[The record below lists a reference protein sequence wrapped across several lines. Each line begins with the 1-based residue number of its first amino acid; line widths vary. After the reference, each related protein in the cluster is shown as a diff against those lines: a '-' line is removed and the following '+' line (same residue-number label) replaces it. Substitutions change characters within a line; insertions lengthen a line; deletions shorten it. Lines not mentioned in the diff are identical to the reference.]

1 MERRRSLKYHLE
13 NVNTLID
20 CVLNDPEVSI
30 NDVQNLKD
38 HLLNL
43 YDEVVAEEKELF
55 YNYPKDDSEDEDNV
69 SDVPESPA
77 EEPDDKAVNET
88 TEAACEEIH
97 EQSDDIQEPEE
108 PKDDPT
114 TIVNDA
120 NMEEIV
126 VDVPIHED
134 ERIVEIS
141 AQEVIEHDEMED
153 NPETVEDVE
162 ANVVED
168 TEIEENSEP
177 EDAKN
182 NIFQEQ
188 PTIADKISHARLD
201 DLKSAIDISDKFLF
215 IRTLFDN
222 EVSAY
227 NESIEKFNSMTSH
240 NDAIIFIQH
249 LAHKYNW
256 DEDSDIYT
264 KFVSIIERRFE

>member
-13 NVNTLID
+13 NVNALID

-55 YNYPKDDSEDEDNV
+55 YNYPKDESEDEDNV
-69 SDVPESPA
+69 SDIPESPA
-77 EEPDDKAVNET
+77 EEPDDKVVNET
-88 TEAACEEIH
+88 TEAACEETH

-141 AQEVIEHDEMED
+141 AQEVIEHDEMEE
-153 NPETVEDVE
+153 N
-162 ANVVED
+162 
-168 TEIEENSEP
+168 TEP
-177 EDAKN
+177 KDAKN

-215 IRTLFDN
+215 IRALFDN

-256 DEDSDIYT
+256 DEDSDICN

>member
-55 YNYPKDDSEDEDNV
+55 YNYPPDESEDEDNV
-69 SDVPESPA
+69 SDGPESPV
-77 EEPDDKAVNET
+77 EESADNVVSDT

-97 EQSDDIQEPEE
+97 EQSDDTQEPEE
-108 PKDDPT
+108 LKDDPT

-126 VDVPIHED
+126 VDVPIHEN
-134 ERIVEIS
+134 EGIVEIS
-141 AQEVIEHDEMED
+141 AQEVIEHDEMEE

-162 ANVVED
+162 ANVVEE
-168 TEIEENSEP
+168 TEIEETGEQ

-182 NIFQEQ
+182 NVFQEQ

-215 IRTLFDN
+215 IRALFDN

-256 DEDSDIYT
+256 DEDSDICT

>member
-13 NVNTLID
+13 NINSLID
-20 CVLNDPEVSI
+20 CVLNDSEVSI
-30 NDVQNLKD
+30 SDVQNLKD

-55 YNYPKDDSEDEDNV
+55 YDYTPDESEDEDNV
-69 SDVPESPA
+69 GVKPETPA
-77 EEPDDKAVNET
+77 EEPAYKTVSDT
-88 TEAACEEIH
+88 TEAVYEAPY
-97 EQSDDIQEPEE
+97 EQTDDAQEPEE

-114 TIVNDA
+114 TIVNDV

-126 VDVPIHED
+126 VDVPIHEY
-134 ERIVEIS
+134 EEIVEIS
-141 AQEVIEHDEMED
+141 EQEVIEHDEMED
-153 NPETVEDVE
+153 NTETVEDVK
-162 ANVVED
+162 ANVVEE
-168 TEIEENSEP
+168 TELEETEEP
-177 EDAKN
+177 KETKN

-188 PTIADKISHARLD
+188 PTIADKISHAKLD

-215 IRTLFDN
+215 IRSLFDN

-227 NESIEKFNSMTSH
+227 NESIEKFNSMNSH

-256 DEDSDIYT
+256 DEDSDIYN